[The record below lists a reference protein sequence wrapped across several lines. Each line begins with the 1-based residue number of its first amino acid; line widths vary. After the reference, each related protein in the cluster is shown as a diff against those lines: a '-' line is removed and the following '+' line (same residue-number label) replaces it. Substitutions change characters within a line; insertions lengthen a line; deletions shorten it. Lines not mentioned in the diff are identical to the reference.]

1 MPAGIFSLIASA
13 VAIKSWSGSM
23 NSQKAVTSRRAMAI
37 ARRVYDEINIALW
50 ALVVVFIAPKLPEL
64 RARAEA
70 LRAEAINAQD
80 EWYCQRW
87 HMGPGTPMHS
97 QCVLDLVQ
105 YRQSIE
111 NRLAD
116 ENGF

>member
-1 MPAGIFSLIASA
+1 
-13 VAIKSWSGSM
+13 M

-50 ALVVVFIAPKLPEL
+50 ALAVVLAFYVVVFIAPKLPEL

-111 NRLAD
+111 NRFAD